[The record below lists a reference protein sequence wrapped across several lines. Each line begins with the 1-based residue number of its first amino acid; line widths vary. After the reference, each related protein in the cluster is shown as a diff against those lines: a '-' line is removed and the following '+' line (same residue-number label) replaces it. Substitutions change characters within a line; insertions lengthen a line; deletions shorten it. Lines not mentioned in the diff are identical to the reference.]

1 MKYLRQISG
10 ALIVLA
16 ATFLS
21 GCATTHYPIYDVQ
34 RDELKLWFDE
44 ARVIVEQDRRM
55 DLGGVTLS
63 TVSGREML
71 FVLSDLYGK
80 KLDPNMTADTRIRVF
95 ADKAFDE
102 VKSIQ
107 AVYDPFA
114 KRIVINQQNLQY
126 YIGLLTDRGIDARD
140 AAMTLLIH
148 EFIHAADDK
157 EFDLVAIEKRHT
169 GDTLGVF
176 MVAEGHAEMQ
186 TESICAKAGCSEAF
200 RLAQVVFHG
209 VDPQDTTQ
217 TLLTS
222 QDNHGLVYVQGRNF
236 LKALADR
243 DNSGTLLRQALTK
256 PPGDVLEFF
265 DPASF
270 PDTARSQRR
279 EKIYQ
284 ILNSIEIDSVQGPL
298 LKIPQAVF
306 NESELPSD
314 KHARSRYV
322 RDYKQ
327 KTLASGSMNYIE
339 QYDQDLNTIYVRL
352 YEASS
357 PAVAYEIQQQLIKDR
372 LKVTRELKGL
382 GADLS
387 HPKGAELRA
396 MSEGLPQKTQRY
408 VVDFKS
414 RKTGE
419 KLQLISTYLI
429 EGRHLIVV
437 SNADNSDV
445 NLETLLK
452 VRQKLRS
459 S

>member
-1 MKYLRQISG
+1 MKYLHHISK
-10 ALIVLA
+10 ALIILA
-16 ATFLS
+16 VFFLS
-21 GCATTHYPIYDVQ
+21 ACATTRYPVYDVE
-34 RDELKLWFDE
+34 RDELKRWFEE
-44 ARVIVEQDRRM
+44 ARTLVEQERRM
-55 DLGGVTLS
+55 DLGDVALSSVT
-63 TVSGREML
+63 GREML

-95 ADKAFDE
+95 SDKAFDE

-126 YIGLLTDRGIDARD
+126 YIGLLTDRGIDPRD

-148 EFIHAADDK
+148 ELVHAADDK
-157 EFDLVAIEKRHT
+157 EYDLVAIEKRHT

-176 MVAEGHAEMQ
+176 IVAEGHAEMQ

-200 RLAQVVFHG
+200 RLAQIVFHG
-209 VDPQDTTQ
+209 ADPHDTDQ

-243 DNSGTLLRQALTK
+243 DSTLTK

-270 PDTARSQRR
+270 PNKVRSQRR

-284 ILNSIEIDSVQGPL
+284 ILNSVEIDSVQGPL
-298 LKIPQAVF
+298 LKIPQSVF
-306 NESELPSD
+306 NESDVPANR
-314 KHARSRYV
+314 HARLQYV
-322 RDYKQ
+322 QHYKQ
-327 KTLASGSMNYIE
+327 KTLASGSMNYVE

-357 PAVAYEIQQQLIKDR
+357 SRAAHEIRQQLIKDR
-372 LKVTRELKGL
+372 LRVTRDLKSL

-387 HPKGAELRA
+387 HPKGAELSA
-396 MSEGLPQKTQRY
+396 MSEGLPPKTQRY

-437 SNADNSDV
+437 SNSDNSDV

-452 VRQKLRS
+452 VRQKLRAP
-459 S
+459 